1 MITLAGLGLA
11 PILEGAARDLGYI
24 LSHTFSPYLFPA
36 PFAASI
42 ASELSAASAASSK
55 AKKATD
61 STGPISANAP
71 SAQKQYV
78 LIGEIERLA
87 SLRTSGALSEAE
99 FDVLKAEALARHRG
113 S

>member
-71 SAQKQYV
+71 SAQQYV